1 MGDVVNLNRFRK
13 AKEKAAREAQAAAN
27 RTRYGR
33 TKDQRAREK
42 DEACEGKGLG
52 EVEGHR
58 VGGGRPAAAE
68 PGRWPCGIVRNRIL

>member
-13 AKEKAAREAQAAAN
+13 AKEKAVREAQAAAN

-42 DEACEGKGLG
+42 EEAARTAKELDSKKIDDP
-52 EVEGHR
+52 V
-58 VGGGRPAAAE
+58 
-68 PGRWPCGIVRNRIL
+68 

>member
-13 AKEKAAREAQAAAN
+13 AKEKAAREAQAVAN

-42 DEACEGKGLG
+42 DDAARTAKELEGKKIDDP
-52 EVEGHR
+52 V
-58 VGGGRPAAAE
+58 
-68 PGRWPCGIVRNRIL
+68 

>member
-42 DEACEGKGLG
+42 EEAT
-52 EVEGHR
+52 R
-58 VGGGRPAAAE
+58 AAKDLDSKKIDD
-68 PGRWPCGIVRNRIL
+68 PV

>member
-13 AKEKAAREAQAAAN
+13 AKEKAMREAQATAN

-42 DEACEGKGLG
+42 DEAA
-52 EVEGHR
+52 R
-58 VGGGRPAAAE
+58 AAKE
-68 PGRWPCGIVRNRIL
+68 LDSKKLDDPV